1 MILGGALMPL
11 TGIAGD
17 HSALPMGIIM
27 VLCYALSLVVFRLM
41 IWPEHKK

>member
-1 MILGGALMPL
+1 MLL
-11 TGIAGD
+11 TKTPER

>member
-1 MILGGALMPL
+1 MPL
-11 TGIAGD
+11 TGVAGD